1 VGHSKLYCTIRMVLM
16 WVMLLIV
23 KDDVDVDVGNSWKKE
38 SHHAKA

>member
-1 VGHSKLYCTIRMVLM
+1 MVLM

-23 KDDVDVDVGNSWKKE
+23 KDDVDVDVDNSWMKE